1 MWRTIRAVDWSH
13 KVCHVQIYWGRYT
26 HLDWA
31 KQSTVQSGNTNQST
45 PIKLSNRW
53 CWATNTYTINIPVPA
68 NQSVAEEKTWR
79 IEKLDQH
86 KRTKYLMNCENSL
99 WRRWQ
104 REHLTALKEWH
115 NLTHKAA
122 KRQPNVAYVVIIKT
136 KSKNCRSWPPAIV
149 NKTYLAKD
157 GIIHAVQLKTANGML
172 ERPVQH
178 LYPLELNS
186 NQAWETQAGTPT
198 ADLNSNA
205 LVFRLRRDAAVAAR
219 AQIQHLAEDEQWIT
233 IPFLLNLKIVNLI

>member
-1 MWRTIRAVDWSH
+1 MYKFIGGGILTWTELSKVLFKVETQINRRPLSYLIDDVELPTLTPSTFLFQRTS
-13 KVCHVQIYWGRYT
+13 Q
-26 HLDWA
+26 L
-31 KQSTVQSGNTNQST
+31 
-45 PIKLSNRW
+45 P
-53 CWATNTYTINIPVPA
+53 
-68 NQSVAEEKTWR
+68 EEKTWR